1 MSRRSVI
8 IEESVSYL
16 WSVRTSQ
23 RVQGSTAQR
32 VSDVDFSPPSW
43 CKTSSFKVE
52 QDSVQAY
59 ESLHK
64 LQNVDVR
71 ELVRI
76 VEKNVSDIKTEP
88 NETIREDV
96 KQKMVSEAQKAI
108 GKYIDVAHRSYQ
120 DITNLVV
127 RGVCHVVISQ
137 DTVSRIVITDTVD
150 AMIGPLVDAYPEL
163 ASALSPTTRKPG
175 GYVNENVNEN
185 ASGTS
190 TIVVAI
196 LVVTTVIVVSVVLM
210 ILLFV
215 IRKKKSH

>member
-8 IEESVSYL
+8 IEESISHL
-16 WSVRTSQ
+16 LSVRSSQ

-32 VSDVDFSPPSW
+32 VSNVDFVPPSW

-59 ESLHK
+59 ESLNK
-64 LQNVDVR
+64 LRNVDVR

-76 VEKNVSDIKTEP
+76 VEKQVSDIKTEP

-96 KQKMVSEAQKAI
+96 KQKMIYEAQKTI
-108 GKYIDVAHRSYQ
+108 ESFIDVAHRSYQ
-120 DITNLVV
+120 DITNLIV

-137 DTVSRIVITDTVD
+137 DTVDRIVITDTVD

-163 ASALSPTTRKPG
+163 GSALLPKREPTG
-175 GYVNENVNEN
+175 HMNEN
-185 ASGTS
+185 APGASTS
-190 TIVVAI
+190 IVVVVVVVAA
-196 LVVTTVIVVSVVLM
+196 LVVIVLVGFL
-210 ILLFV
+210 ILSLYM
-215 IRKKKSH
+215 IRKKKRIQ